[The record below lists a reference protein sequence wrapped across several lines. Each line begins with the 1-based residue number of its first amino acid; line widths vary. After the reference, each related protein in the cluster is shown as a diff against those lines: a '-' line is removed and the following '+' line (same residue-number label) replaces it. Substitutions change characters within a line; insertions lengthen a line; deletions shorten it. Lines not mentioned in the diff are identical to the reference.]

1 MRLWTGTIRKLLLA
15 VGALVL
21 FHAAGSFFSALGLRE
36 MHGALHSTKVEA
48 ESVRLALE
56 LASAVRDQYAHQAHT
71 IIIGDESHLPLYA
84 HAKES
89 VVELTAALR
98 ARVSGG
104 EERAWIDEI
113 AAATERL
120 DDSFRRGIVPAV
132 LRGDDAFV
140 QEEHHRAQELVSFIQ
155 DRTERLVRRFED
167 TIRRNETG
175 ATAVENRVIA
185 WTIAYLLVGPVLAI
199 GIALYVGRSVA
210 RPIARLSAGAERIG
224 KGDLATRIHLGTHD
238 EFEALAR
245 RFNAMASSLH
255 EHEEKL
261 VETEKLAGIG
271 RLAAGVAHEI
281 NNPLGV
287 ILGYTRLLRRKAADG
302 AAEDLAVIEDEVLRC
317 KEIVQGLLELSRPDA
332 ASSERVPL
340 RPLADDVVSRLQDAS
355 AVRGVTFQ
363 LDGAANA
370 AGNGTKLRQVVLNL
384 VRNAA
389 EAAGPGGSVDVTLR
403 ESGEFA
409 EVEVG
414 DSGAG
419 VDAAAR
425 RKLFEPFF
433 TTKPTGTGLGLAISQ
448 SIARAHRGTIEVGTS
463 PRGGALFT
471 LRVPR
476 AAPGTEPERSRDP

>member
-1 MRLWTGTIRKLLLA
+1 MPLWTGTIRKLLLA

-36 MHGALHSTKVEA
+36 VHEALHSTKAEA
-48 ESVRLALE
+48 ERVRLALE

-89 VVELTAALR
+89 VVALTNALR
-98 ARVSGG
+98 RRVTSGD
-104 EERAWIDEI
+104 ERAWIEEI
-113 AAATERL
+113 AGATERL
-120 DDSFRRGIVPAV
+120 DETFQRRIVPAV
-132 LRGDDAFV
+132 LRGDEAFV
-140 QEEHHRAQELVSFIQ
+140 QEEHHRAQEIVSFIQ

-167 TIRRNETG
+167 SIGGFEAH
-175 ATAVENRVIA
+175 ATMIEHRVILL
-185 WTIAYLLVGPVLAI
+185 TVAYLILAPALAI

-210 RPIARLSAGAERIG
+210 RPLARLSAGAERIG

-245 RFNAMASSLH
+245 RFNAMASSLR
-255 EHEEKL
+255 EHEDKL

-287 ILGYTRLLRRKAADG
+287 ILGYTRLLRRGAVDG
-302 AAEDLAVIEDEVLRC
+302 VAEDLAVIEDEVLRC
-317 KEIVQGLLELSRPDA
+317 KEIVQGLLELSRPVPYSA
-332 ASSERVPL
+332 ERVPL
-340 RPLADDVVSRLQDAS
+340 RLLAEDVVSRLQDAA
-355 AVRGVTFQ
+355 AVRDVTFH
-363 LDGAANA
+363 LDGAAEA

-409 EVEVG
+409 EVAVG
-414 DSGAG
+414 DSGPG
-419 VDAAAR
+419 LDTDAR
-425 RKLFEPFF
+425 HKLFEPFF
-433 TTKPTGTGLGLAISQ
+433 TTKPAGTGLGLAISQ
-448 SIARAHRGTIEVGTS
+448 SIARAHRGTIEVATS

-476 AAPGTEPERSRDP
+476 ATSEPHRR